1 MFTLV
6 YVHLIE
12 SGIMAHKTEKLC
24 IHVYSQVCFFN
35 WKTFVI
41 STAESSKYL

>member
-24 IHVYSQVCFFN
+24 IHVYSQVCFLTE
-35 WKTFVI
+35 KLL
-41 STAESSKYL
+41 SSVQGKAANI